1 MDSSVAFSA
10 RDLLC
15 PQCSDVYTYPV
26 LLKCGHNI
34 CRVCLQ
40 TFWESKGCRECPVC
54 GAVSVL
60 GRPPI
65 NLKLK
70 IAADDYQTQK
80 AVRFTEVCG
89 LHNEKLKIFC
99 ENDQEVICLVCQMS
113 KTHRI
118 HQCCPVEEA
127 AEQKKK
133 EITVKLESLRGKLK
147 LLNRRREEWEETKT
161 FIQTQTL
168 ETEATIRRE
177 FEKLRVFL
185 QTEEESRLSLLRQ
198 ERDVKR
204 DVLSERIRDIQNQ
217 IQTLTA
223 LIDDME
229 ATLSHKD
236 LPFLQNYKHTRKRT
250 KDSIKAP
257 MCIRDILIDSTK
269 HLGILKFEVWRKMG
283 NIVKSAP
290 ITFDPN
296 TAQSNLNF
304 SDELTSVQYGAKQ
317 NVPDNPERCIN
328 RVCVLGTPGFSS
340 GRHSWTVDV
349 GLGRDWYI
357 GVARESIQR
366 KNTVFLDP
374 GEGFWVIG
382 RTNGDSYWAQTAD
395 RTRLV
400 VKQKPERIT
409 VVLDYA
415 KGKVVFVNN
424 TDNTVMHVFREK
436 FAEKIFPYFS
446 PGLYEEGKIS
456 TPITICAQ
464 TINLSME

>member
-127 AEQKKK
+127 AEQKK
-133 EITVKLESLRGKLK
+133 EKLK
-147 LLNRRREEWEETKT
+147 LLNRRREEWEGMGRNQNLQSTSETRHLLQSNVSKPLKYTARLTVCMVNRRIFNTNKNKILLIIQLIKCFT
-161 FIQTQTL
+161 FY
-168 ETEATIRRE
+168 
-177 FEKLRVFL
+177 KLL
-185 QTEEESRLSLLRQ
+185 MGIISSL
-198 ERDVKR
+198 
-204 DVLSERIRDIQNQ
+204 
-217 IQTLTA
+217 
-223 LIDDME
+223 
-229 ATLSHKD
+229 
-236 LPFLQNYKHTRKRT
+236 T

-269 HLGILKFEVWRKMG
+269 HLGFSSSRFGGRWATSSSLVT
-283 NIVKSAP
+283 P

-304 SDELTSVQYGAKQ
+304 SDELTTVQYGAKQ

-349 GLGRDWYI
+349 GLGRDW
-357 GVARESIQR
+357 V
-366 KNTVFLDP
+366 L
-374 GEGFWVIG
+374 VIG

-436 FAEKIFPYFS
+436 FAEKIFSILFS
-446 PGLYEEGKIS
+446 GLYEEGKIS